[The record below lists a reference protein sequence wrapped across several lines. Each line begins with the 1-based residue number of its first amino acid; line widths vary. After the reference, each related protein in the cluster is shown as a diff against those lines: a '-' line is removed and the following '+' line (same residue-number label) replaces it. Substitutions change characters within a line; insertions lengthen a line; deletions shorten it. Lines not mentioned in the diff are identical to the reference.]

1 MAVHI
6 RLSRAGTKKRPFY
19 RLVVTDHRSPRGGK
33 FLENIGTFNP
43 SPANKEE
50 SGFKINAERLAF
62 WRGRGALP
70 SATVMGLLKKH
81 KKAFPEIS
89 LAPALPVAKA
99 RAPKKAAAPK
109 AEKAPAAKKAAAA
122 PAKKPAAATK
132 K

>member
-19 RLVVTDHRSPRGGK
+19 RLVVADHRAPRGGK

-43 SPANKEE
+43 SPANKDD

-62 WRGRGALP
+62 WRGRGATP
-70 SATVMGLLKKH
+70 SATVLRLLKNYQ
-81 KKAFPEIS
+81 KANPEAV
-89 LAPALPVAKA
+89 LAP
-99 RAPKKAAAPK
+99 PKAAPK
-109 AEKAPAAKKAAAA
+109 AKAPKAKAAPKA
-122 PAKKPAAATK
+122 KPAPK

>member
-19 RLVVTDHRSPRGGK
+19 RLVVADHRSPRGGK

-43 SPANKEE
+43 SPANKDE

-62 WRGRGALP
+62 WRGRGAQP
-70 SATVMGLLKKH
+70 SATVLRLLKKH
-81 KKAFPEIS
+81 QKANPDVS
-89 LAPALPVAKA
+89 LAPAKPETKKA
-99 RAPKKAAAPK
+99 APKAKAAAPK
-109 AEKAPAAKKAAAA
+109 AAKAAA
-122 PAKKPAAATK
+122 PAKKPAAK